1 MLNKVVFIFLICMH
15 SLPSALADETVALFE
30 NLVPIEDP
38 KVAVAYI
45 DPNADFGVFKKV
57 MVLETFVA
65 FRSGW
70 ERDQRSGTRTIR
82 ITNNDI
88 ERIKADVSAL
98 FNEVLTERLVADNGY
113 EVVEEAGEDVL
124 LIRAA
129 IIDLDITA
137 PDTMSAGMTR
147 TFTASTG
154 AATLYLELFDSM
166 SGQIIGRAAD
176 RQAIRNNGTV
186 RWSTRVTN
194 TADAR
199 RMFGRWAD
207 LLRSFLDS
215 HYSD

>member
-1 MLNKVVFIFLICMH
+1 MLKKIVFICLLSMVF
-15 SLPSALADETVALFE
+15 LPSALADDTVKMYE

-38 KVAVAYI
+38 KVAVAHI
-45 DPNADFGVFKKV
+45 DPNADFGVFKRV
-57 MVLETFVA
+57 MVLDTFVA

-82 ITNNDI
+82 VTANDI

-98 FNEVLTERLVADNGY
+98 FNEVLTEQLAADNGY

-129 IIDLDITA
+129 IIDLDISA
-137 PDTMSAGMTR
+137 PDTLSAGRTR
-147 TFTASTG
+147 TFTTSSG
-154 AATLYLELFDSM
+154 AATLYLELFDSI

-176 RQAIRNNGTV
+176 RQEVRNTGTV
-186 RWSTRVTN
+186 RWSNRVTN

-199 RMFGRWAD
+199 RMFGRWAN

-215 HYSD
+215 HYRN